1 MLQYT
6 EAQLSTIY
14 ATFVEAVAAVIS
26 SEDSSEAELSSSTAT
41 STTTLTTASGCARD
55 DDGDLRVQFYVSAE
69 NITREI
75 DGLLASRR
83 RLQSTPCSTTDGT
96 SVSSFAMHTPIMDA
110 KLPCSHTGC
119 LLPHAQCVYW
129 PPLGFTV
136 HQ

>member
-6 EAQLSTIY
+6 ESQLSTIY

-55 DDGDLRVQFYVSAE
+55 GDGDLRVQFYVSAE

-83 RLQSTPCSTTDGT
+83 RLHSTPCSTTDGT
-96 SVSSFAMHTPIMDA
+96 SVSSVAMHVPIMDA
-110 KLPCSHTGC
+110 SLPC
-119 LLPHAQCVYW
+119 
-129 PPLGFTV
+129 
-136 HQ
+136 